1 MKLKFTLTGIMLL
14 ALFAV
19 AQSQVPTPRYGH
31 SVCKID
37 GMYYIYGG
45 YKIGNKKSTNLEN
58 YLTSKLYRYNV
69 GQKKFVPIEQPGGPS
84 VGFHNSF
91 VSNAKMIIFGGERSN
106 TSDNAVYSFATNSNT
121 WQQEATQPFS
131 SRKQM
136 AGDTIGGK
144 VYICGGL
151 NSDNTTSTD
160 VYVYDPDVSTFVK
173 KADMPQG
180 GRYGHTAVNHNGNL
194 LVYGGR
200 NENGEQGQMLSYNPN
215 GNYWNFFDPVG
226 MPPFARANNL
236 SGVLPDEMWIAG
248 GETQS
253 TFKSTQSTNFFT
265 DIWKLDLSQTPAK
278 WIKKSENFIPV
289 TSGVGWISVE
299 NNDTLFYS
307 FGGISE
313 ITSTGDTTVTNNFY
327 RYNITESIV
336 EQYHEDIENWGNVI
350 TSINENDFNQNIN
363 LQIYPNP
370 ATSEISLAIPN
381 NESIVSIK
389 IYNQNGQLVKQIIKP
404 NTEKINVSDLKT
416 GLYFIRTD
424 TDTNRYLSKLIK
436 E

>member
-1 MKLKFTLTGIMLL
+1 MKLKFTLAGIMFIAL
-14 ALFAV
+14 ALA

-45 YKIGNKKSTNLEN
+45 YIIGNKKSTNSVFSADVYEYN
-58 YLTSKLYRYNV
+58 PDNLTFT
-69 GQKKFVPIEQPGGPS
+69 KKVTPVAAPNIALHNALTHNGKMIVLGGTRADG
-84 VGFHNSF
+84 VGFCVNTYDPTNNS
-91 VSNAKMIIFGGERSN
+91 
-106 TSDNAVYSFATNSNT
+106 
-121 WQQEATQPFS
+121 WQQDATQPFTT
-131 SRKQM
+131 RNRM
-136 AGDTIGGK
+136 AGDTISGE
-144 VYICGGL
+144 VYICGGIE
-151 NSDNTTSTD
+151 NNTTQDKLYKYNPISK
-160 VYVYDPDVSTFVK
+160 TFTELSF
-173 KADMPQG
+173 MPQG
-180 GRYGHTAVNHNGNL
+180 GRYGHTAINNDGNL

-200 NENGEQGQMLSYNPN
+200 NENGEQGQMLSFNPN

-226 MPPFARANNL
+226 MPPMARENNL

-248 GETQS
+248 GETWS

-289 TSGVGWISVE
+289 TSGAGWISVE

-336 EQYHEDIENWGNVI
+336 EQYHEDTENWGNVI
-350 TSINENDFNQNIN
+350 TSINETDFSQNIN

-370 ATSEISLAIPN
+370 ATSEISLTIPN

-404 NTEKINVSDLKT
+404 NAEKINVSDLKT

-424 TDTNRYLSKLIK
+424 TETNRYLSKLIK